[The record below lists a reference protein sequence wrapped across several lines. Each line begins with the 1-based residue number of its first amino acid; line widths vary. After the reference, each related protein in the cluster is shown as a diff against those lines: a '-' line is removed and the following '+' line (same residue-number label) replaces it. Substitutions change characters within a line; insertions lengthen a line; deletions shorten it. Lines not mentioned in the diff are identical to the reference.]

1 MYNLVQFLLR
11 YRMLF
16 FFLLLQ
22 VFCFYLIFQNSH
34 FHRALFINKANN
46 INGRFFATYADIS
59 GYLTLGKV
67 NDSLVFENAK
77 LRNLIANYNETVK
90 SDSLVADTLEETI
103 TLYSYKYAKVV
114 KNSINQSSNFLFLDR
129 GKLDSVQSQ
138 MGVIS
143 SNGIVGQVVSTT
155 DHYAVVMSILNKGF
169 RTSAKLKN
177 TNYFGQLSWD
187 GSNYRKMKLEEIPK
201 HVLVK
206 KGDTIVT
213 SGFSSL
219 FPEGVLVGTANFAK
233 AEADQNFQEIEVLL
247 AVDMAKLKYVYLID
261 HLYKNEFRQLDTF
274 SQKLNVK

>member
-16 FFLLLQ
+16 LFLLLE

-34 FHRALFINKANN
+34 FHRAIFINKANN
-46 INGRFFATYADIS
+46 INGRFYTAYADIT
-59 GYLTLGKV
+59 GYLTLGKI
-67 NDSLVFENAK
+67 NDSLVVENAK
-77 LRNLIANYNETVK
+77 LKNQIANTGYALK
-90 SDSLVADTLEETI
+90 PDSLVSDTLDNAV
-103 TLYSYKYAKVV
+103 TLYRYKYAKVV
-114 KNSINQSSNFLFLDR
+114 KNSINQTSNFLFLDK

-143 SNGIVGQVVSTT
+143 ANGIVGQVISTT

-187 GSNYRKMKLEEIPK
+187 GLNYRKMKLEEIPK

-219 FPEGVLVGTANFAK
+219 FPEGVFVGTANLVK

-247 AVDMAKLKYVYLID
+247 GVDMAKLKYVYLID
-261 HLYKNEFRQLDTF
+261 HLYKNEFHQLDTF
-274 SQKLNVK
+274 SKKLIVK